1 MSENGSEKDVV
12 VVGVPTATKDV
23 AKKTKK
29 NSNEATKE
37 LVKAV
42 DAARSSLQERV
53 DAATLA
59 LDEREAKLEEREVAL
74 KKAIDGVELE
84 KQLMAGRTPGDVL
97 KLNVGGTIIMIR
109 RSTLCQY
116 EDSLLAAHFSGRF
129 DDSVEKMG
137 EVFFIDEAPELFLGL
152 VNFLRAKARETPS
165 EPAKLPRALKDSSDF
180 RSLWNFYGMPSLV
193 LKNTFTW
200 KWQNYQHVNQWFASN
215 NFSIGGHAWK
225 IEVNTC
231 ARSDSYEDYMNL
243 RITAIG
249 KKRTATI
256 ALTLLGTGTNSNL
269 TFTSHKTSLEENESS
284 TFYGDASLLRTNLIK
299 SKFMSNNTLT
309 IKAEIEVHSSG

>member
-165 EPAKLPRALKDSSDF
+165 EPAKLSRALEDSSDF

-200 KWQNYQHVNQWFASN
+200 KWQNFQQANQWFASDV
-215 NFSIGGHAWK
+215 FSIGGHEWK
-225 IEVNTC
+225 IEGNPC
-231 ARSDSYEDYMNL
+231 ARFVSYYYTNL

-269 TFTSHKTSLEENESS
+269 TFTSHKTRLEKNQSF
-284 TFYGDASLLRTNLIK
+284 TFYGDAFPLRTDGIK
-299 SKFMSNNTLT
+299 SMFVSNNTLT
-309 IKAEIEVHSSG
+309 IKAEIEVDQDV

>member
-200 KWQNYQHVNQWFASN
+200 KWQNFTEEDEWFASDV
-215 NFSIGGHAWK
+215 FSIGGHEWK
-225 IEVNTC
+225 IEVNPCHGYINGCYYTHLC
-231 ARSDSYEDYMNL
+231 
-243 RITAIG
+243 ITAIG

-256 ALTLLGTGTNSNL
+256 ALTLLGTGTNLNL

-309 IKAEIEVHSSG
+309 IKAEIEVDQDV

>member
-225 IEVNTC
+225 IEVNPR
-231 ARSDSYEDYMNL
+231 ARSDSYYYTGL

-269 TFTSHKTSLEENESS
+269 TFTSHKTSLEENESF
-284 TFYGDASLLRTNLIK
+284 TFCDACLLRTNGIK
-299 SKFMSNNTLT
+299 SKFVSNGTTLN
-309 IKAEIEVHSSG
+309 IKAEIEVDQDV